1 MAGSRAPDQVSG
13 VGGDLV
19 PPPPPDSGSDPVT
32 RCGLGAAPRRDKVG

>member
-19 PPPPPDSGSDPVT
+19 PPPPPDSGSGDAV
-32 RCGLGAAPRRDKVG
+32 RARGRAVAG